1 MREPQLNTPDEQSV
15 PRKKKKKGKIGR
27 VLILLALIL
36 VIGAGVG
43 YYFYERSQPAKE
55 LETYLT
61 AIQSLDLNAMQS
73 HLQSADLS
81 ALDNADVTNAATKAF
96 SSPSMQK

>member
-55 LETYLT
+55 LETY
-61 AIQSLDLNAMQS
+61 
-73 HLQSADLS
+73 HLPR
-81 ALDNADVTNAATKAF
+81 
-96 SSPSMQK
+96 SSPLILTPCSPTFKAPICLLLTMQM